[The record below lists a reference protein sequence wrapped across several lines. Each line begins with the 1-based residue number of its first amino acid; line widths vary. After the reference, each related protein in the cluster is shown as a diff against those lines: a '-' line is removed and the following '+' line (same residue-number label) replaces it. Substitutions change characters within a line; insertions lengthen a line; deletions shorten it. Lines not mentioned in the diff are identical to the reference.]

1 VTFLLLFLPVC
12 NYYSRKGPQLSG
24 EKLNKAS
31 LSVQILEIFGKKAKE
46 KIGHCDAQ
54 RRLFDTPLTVVFE
67 NIAFKP
73 HTNYARDLF
82 MVCFAQKVLF

>member
-31 LSVQILEIFGKKAKE
+31 LSVQILEIFGKKKQ
-46 KIGHCDAQ
+46 KKKSGIVMHNVDF
-54 RRLFDTPLTVVFE
+54 LTPL
-67 NIAFKP
+67 
-73 HTNYARDLF
+73 
-82 MVCFAQKVLF
+82 